1 MDNGWKNRATK
12 FLIAQTISL
21 FGSSIVQY
29 AIIYYITLTT
39 SSGLMMSIASICGY
53 IPQIGISLFAG
64 VWIDRY
70 DRKKLMIISD
80 GVISLATLSIAVLF
94 LMGYKSIWY
103 LFVVLVVRS
112 AGTGIQTP
120 AVNAFIPQIVPKDL
134 LIKVNGINT
143 TLTSLMVFLSPAIS
157 GAILSIASIEVTF
170 FIDVITAIIGI
181 GIMFTIKA
189 PRYIFKKSDENIN
202 STIGEIKAGILY
214 IKENKFVKQQII
226 YLMVVAVLISPS
238 AFLTPLLVSR
248 SFGAGVWRLSVSQMI
263 FSLGAV
269 SGGILV
275 STWGGFKIR
284 RSTIIFATILYG
296 TMMVGM
302 GLAPIY
308 QVFLIFNFLIGIS
321 MPCYNTPINVSL
333 QENVEPNMYGRVF
346 SMVQIASACALPLG
360 IIIFGPMADVVSI
373 QILLVIMGLFVVCYA
388 LYSFRCKDFTKI

>member
-275 STWGGFKIR
+275 STWGGFKNR
-284 RSTIIFATILYG
+284 RITIIFATILYG